1 MSVLPYLPQDDDQ
14 AALDA
19 LGDQRDDPAGA
30 LLLTGY
36 NKELGQEV
44 RNRPG
49 RQGCRRHESDTGEW
63 KETRGETDQPAAW
76 SCSQTVGSTPGDGM
90 AELPH

>member
-1 MSVLPYLPQDDDQ
+1 MSVLPYLPQDEDQ

-19 LGDQRDDPAGA
+19 LGDQRDDPAVV

-49 RQGCRRHESDTGEW
+49 SQGCRR
-63 KETRGETDQPAAW
+63 Q
-76 SCSQTVGSTPGDGM
+76 
-90 AELPH
+90 